1 MPANTNVIPTKANMT
16 FCIFMTSPPLRVRQK
31 FRDSE
36 HWNCIQAAAVC
47 SAFLVACRQ
56 RQSLPNYNCPIQMQS
71 NGQYDNVESTA
82 LAKEDRADNSDV
94 PKIQRESIRTR
105 RERLHGMRVNIER
118 TLAVGLSQEFLNG
131 FDIFSIRL
139 QQGAEGGPIAHPILS
154 LISFSRIS
162 G

>member
-1 MPANTNVIPTKANMT
+1 LHFHDFSSSDIPK
-16 FCIFMTSPPLRVRQK
+16 K

-47 SAFLVACRQ
+47 SAFLVAYRQ

-71 NGQYDNVESTA
+71 SGQNDNVESTA

-105 RERLHGMRVNIER
+105 RERLPRNMFCTG
-118 TLAVGLSQEFLNG
+118 
-131 FDIFSIRL
+131 
-139 QQGAEGGPIAHPILS
+139 
-154 LISFSRIS
+154 
-162 G
+162 